1 MIHKRMLQR
10 MKAVTGILLLLS
22 LACGCGA
29 GKEAGSPKDASAQG
43 GRQADQ
49 EREKEEQEGSD
60 GRNSEDSE
68 REAVAMGRFVGSAV
82 DLSDA
87 LSGEVNRLF
96 VMGDGNL
103 LITDQTMDFALSED
117 DGATWRAQA
126 PDWYERLRKTGAYIL
141 DMAVAPDGTAAVI
154 YEEDAAEGD
163 DFCPGLVICD
173 PKGGE
178 ISVDLSLT
186 PREQYPRKVWISQDG
201 EIFAGTFGNVLYQ
214 VDRDGT
220 GREFLTLEEGRPEL
234 VQFAGNYMILDGRDY
249 GGLVIYDRQREEYV
263 EDAILEEFI
272 RENYGVRS
280 FFGENGYDLFF
291 FPGEEGVLYLAGE
304 KGLHRHVIAGSAME
318 QVIDGR
324 LGSFS
329 DPDCGLLG
337 MVGRKDHEFLAL
349 FTGGRAVRFSYD
361 PDVPAL
367 PGGKLTVYSLKE
379 NDTVRRAVGLYQSTA
394 ADAYAEYVVGM
405 GDGSV
410 TREDAIR
417 KLNTEIMAGNGP
429 DVIVLDGLPADSY
442 MEKGALLNLQEVLGQ
457 TGLEGELFS
466 NIVDAFRENGGIY
479 MLPCEISFPVV
490 QGRKEDLAMM
500 EDLEGMAQA
509 LEKMRRENPER
520 DLIEIYSEKG
530 VMKFFARTCAP
541 DWKTRDGELNRG
553 AIRSFLSAAKRIF
566 EAQRQGLADQ
576 VMENYI
582 LGNEESL
589 QYNGIAR
596 EEADSF
602 KRYVDAAGFASG
614 RFTLM
619 LGVLGQPYGYAE
631 MTSVPRV
638 EGLEDVRM
646 MTLNNLS
653 GHVFV
658 AETLAGISASCQ
670 NRSGAAE
677 FLSILLG
684 QDMTGSRGFSI
695 NRAAFEAGLLPNE
708 QFYEEGKPYLITGG
722 SDWEGNMT
730 SFSVYWMDEEQKSVL
745 RAWMEEADTPYR
757 SDYDLE
763 EAVYA
768 QGEAYLRG
776 EKSLEEAVEEI
787 ERKTAM
793 AMAE

>member
-1 MIHKRMLQR
+1 MIRKKGLQR
-10 MKAVTGILLLLS
+10 VKAVTGILLLLS

-29 GKEAGSPKDASAQG
+29 GKGAERPQDAAERSNWRQDQRQESEAG
-43 GRQADQ
+43 
-49 EREKEEQEGSD
+49 EEIS
-60 GRNSEDSE
+60 GRNSENSGK
-68 REAVAMGRFVGSAV
+68 EAVAMGRFVESAV

-103 LITDQTMDFALSED
+103 LITDQTMDFSLSED

-126 PDWYERLRKTGAYIL
+126 PDWYERLRKKGAYIL

-154 YEEDAAEGD
+154 YEEDAADGD
-163 DFCPGLVICD
+163 DFCPGLVIFD

-178 ISVDLSLT
+178 IKVDLSLT
-186 PREQYPRKVWISQDG
+186 PGEQYPRKVWISQDG
-201 EIFAGTFGNVLYQ
+201 EIFAGAFGNVLYQ
-214 VDRDGT
+214 VDPDGT
-220 GREFLTLEEGRPEL
+220 GRKFLTLEEGRPEL
-234 VQFAGNYMILDGRDY
+234 VRFAGNYMILDGRNY

-263 EDAILEEFI
+263 EDVILEEFV
-272 RENYGVRS
+272 RENYGGRS

-291 FPGEEGVLYLAGE
+291 FPGEQDVLYLAGE
-304 KGLHRHVIAGSAME
+304 RGLHRHVIAGSAME

-329 DPDCGLLG
+329 SPDGGLLG
-337 MVGRKDHEFLAL
+337 MVETKDHEFLAL

-367 PGGKLTVYSLKE
+367 PGEKLTVYSLKE
-379 NDTVRRAVGLYQSTA
+379 NDMVRRAVGLYQIRFPDS
-394 ADAYAEYVVGM
+394 YAEYEIGM
-405 GDGSV
+405 GTGV
-410 TREDAIR
+410 TREDAVR

-442 MEKGALLNLQEVLGQ
+442 MEKGALLDLQEVLGR

-479 MLPCEISFPVV
+479 MLPCEISFPVA

-500 EDLEGMAQA
+500 GNLEGMAQA
-509 LEKMRRENPER
+509 LEKMRRENPGR

-541 DWKTRDGELNRG
+541 DWKTQDGGLNRE

-566 EAQRQGLADQ
+566 KAQRQGLADR

-602 KRYVDAAGFASG
+602 KRYMDAAGFASG
-614 RFTLM
+614 RFALM
-619 LGVLGQPYGYAE
+619 LGVLGQPYDYAE

-646 MTLNNLS
+646 MTLGNLS

-684 QDMTGSRGFSI
+684 RDMTGSRGFSI

-722 SDWEGNMT
+722 MDWEGNMT
-730 SFSVYWMDEEQKSVL
+730 SFLVYWMDEEQKNVL

-757 SDYDLE
+757 RDYDLE

-787 ERKTAM
+787 ERKTAI

>member
-1 MIHKRMLQR
+1 MIHKRILQR

-49 EREKEEQEGSD
+49 EGEKEAQEGSD

-68 REAVAMGRFVGSAV
+68 KEAVAMGRFAESAV

-291 FPGEEGVLYLAGE
+291 FPGEEGVLYLAG
-304 KGLHRHVIAGSAME
+304 GS
-318 QVIDGR
+318 
-324 LGSFS
+324 
-329 DPDCGLLG
+329 
-337 MVGRKDHEFLAL
+337 
-349 FTGGRAVRFSYD
+349 AVRFSYD

-500 EDLEGMAQA
+500 GDLQGMAQA

-541 DWKTRDGELNRG
+541 DWKTQDGELNRG
-553 AIRSFLSAAKRIF
+553 AIRSFLLAAKRIF

-787 ERKTAM
+787 ERKTAI